1 MAEQK
6 SKRNRLAGTT
16 KGKSDSAKFYH
27 ENEDAR
33 KKKEAYDKKFH
44 ATTERK
50 KYRAELNKENRK
62 STYKVGD
69 GKDASHTKSGKMV
82 LENQSANRARNR
94 GKK

>member
-1 MAEQK
+1 MGDK
-6 SKRNRLAGTT
+6 LKRNRLAGTT

-44 ATTERK
+44 ATKERK
-50 KYRAELNKENRK
+50 KYRAELNAENRK
-62 STYKVGD
+62 AKHKVGD
-69 GKDASHTKSGKMV
+69 GKDASHTKSGGMV
-82 LENQSANRARNR
+82 KENQSANRARNR